1 MKFLADENFDNR
13 IVRGLRR
20 RLPDIDI
27 LRVQDLEIAGAD
39 DTTVLTWAME
49 SQRILLTHDAR
60 TIPVHMY
67 EMLAAGKSVAGVL
80 IVGDALPIGPVI
92 DDIVVII
99 EYSTIEDWR
108 NQIQRLPL

>member
-1 MKFLADENFDNR
+1 MKFLTDENFDNR
-13 IVRGLRR
+13 IVRGLKR
-20 RLPDIDI
+20 RLPDVDI
-27 LRVQDLEIAGAD
+27 VRVQDVEIAGAD

-60 TIPVHMY
+60 TIPVHTY
-67 EMLAAGKSVAGVL
+67 EMLAEGKSIAGVL
-80 IVGDALPIGPVI
+80 IVSDALPIGPVI

-99 EYSTIEDWR
+99 ECSTAEDWR